1 MLKEARIY
9 VILIVALIVVTVV
22 IWISMAVFNSNE
34 SANTNTSYI
43 TVKDENTSSFEM
55 ESRCPTISLDSD
67 DAKEVND
74 EIERE
79 YNSTVSSGK
88 ESFDFD
94 YAVNKDYL
102 SLVTFYIY
110 LDRETNNPDVI
121 INTYNFDLD
130 SGALVNDS
138 DLLDD
143 FSYSYSDISNSLE
156 KEMKSYYQQEVDSMY
171 FSKEECDYNCF
182 LDLRGIDNYTDNVK
196 LFVRDNKLVFYR
208 KFNVYSRF
216 LEDQFYRS
224 EDFLFEIE

>member
-1 MLKEARIY
+1 MIKEARIY
-9 VILIVALIVVTVV
+9 IILIIVLIIVTTV
-22 IWISMAVFNSNE
+22 IWISMAVSNSKE
-34 SANTNTSYI
+34 SSTNNSYI
-43 TVKDENTSSFEM
+43 TLKDENISEYEL
-55 ESRCPTISLDSD
+55 ESRCPVINLDSD

-74 EIERE
+74 KMESE
-79 YNSTVSSGK
+79 YNKVVSNGK

-110 LDRETNNPDVI
+110 LDVETNNPDII

-130 SGALVNDS
+130 SGSLVNDS

-143 FSYSYSDISNSLE
+143 FSYSYKYISNALE
-156 KEMKSYYQQEVDSMY
+156 KNMRSYYEQELDSMY

-182 LDLRGIDNYTDNVK
+182 LGLRGIDNYTDNVK
-196 LFVRDNKLVFYR
+196 LFVRDDKLVFYR

-216 LEDQFYRS
+216 LEEQFYRN
-224 EDFLFEIE
+224 EDFLFEID